1 VSTENAQLGF
11 LAMSQI
17 SVDGRV
23 TQGSA
28 WLVPPHLHTPL
39 KQDAVLLKVG
49 ADNVAAVALLKYLR
63 SDKAKAIIRSHG
75 YAL

>member
-1 VSTENAQLGF
+1 
-11 LAMSQI
+11 
-17 SVDGRV
+17 
-23 TQGSA
+23 
-28 WLVPPHLHTPL
+28 
-39 KQDAVLLKVG
+39 VLLKVG